1 MGIAQYGK
9 DMTVGKIPVGLAG
22 AIRKARYE
30 EHIFRKQTLVAVEPF
45 WQVWFDNK
53 RLWLALL

>member
-45 WQVWFDNK
+45 
-53 RLWLALL
+53 